1 MERNPMN
8 KNHKSIN
15 RRDFLRAIGTAGLVP
30 AMAQVT
36 AGIATGEEKAD
47 PNAPAKTQEP
57 KLPQVP
63 VRKLGKTGVKVPV
76 LSLGTMFNL
85 IDNQIILRS
94 TLKWGVNYWDTA
106 HNYGGGNSEL
116 GVGKFLKDNPQVRK
130 DLFIAT
136 KASGANTIDEI
147 EQRLQ
152 TSLKRMNIDYIDLY
166 YAPHAASGPDK
177 LTDELK
183 NWAESAKKR
192 KLIRFF
198 GFTVHKNMADCLLA
212 AAKLD
217 WIDAIMT
224 SYNFRFMQDD
234 KIQAGIDA
242 CCKAK
247 IGLIAMKTTGK
258 TTIQWAKQ
266 TLETEAD
273 KKLIEH
279 LLQKGY
285 TQEQATIK
293 LALEDE
299 RISGACVGMENVAVL
314 TANVAAV
321 LDKTKLTQA
330 DFEVFKEYADATCSG
345 YCAGCAEICDSAL
358 PDAPYVSDIM
368 RYLMYY
374 NSYGKKDWARELF
387 AGIPGDVRNRLL
399 NIDYSAAEARCP
411 QHLPIGKLVAEAISK
426 LA

>member
-1 MERNPMN
+1 MKEDRNE
-8 KNHKSIN
+8 IN
-15 RRDFLRAIGTAGLVP
+15 RRDFLKTIGAAGLVP
-30 AMAQVT
+30 ALAPVT
-36 AGIATGEEKAD
+36 SGIASGEEKAD
-47 PNAPAKTQEP
+47 PNVVAKTEEP
-57 KLPQVP
+57 KFPQVP
-63 VRKLGKTGVKVPV
+63 RRKLGKTGVKVPV
-76 LSLGTMFNL
+76 MSLGTMFNL

-94 TLKWGVNYWDTA
+94 TLKWGVNSWDTA

-116 GVGKFLKDNPQVRK
+116 GVGKFLKDNPEVRK
-130 DLFIAT
+130 NIFLAT

-152 TSLKRMNIDYIDLY
+152 TSLKRMNTDYIDLY

-183 NWAESAKKR
+183 QWAESAKKR

-198 GFTVHKNMADCLLA
+198 GFTVHKNMDQCLAA
-212 AAKLD
+212 AAKLG
-217 WIDAIMT
+217 WIDVIMT
-224 SYNFRFMQDD
+224 GYNFRFMQDD
-234 KIQAGIDA
+234 KMQTAVDA
-242 CCKAK
+242 CYKAN
-247 IGLIAMKTTGK
+247 IGIIAMKATGK

-266 TLETEAD
+266 SVETEAD

-293 LALEDE
+293 LVLDDE
-299 RISGACVGMENVAVL
+299 RISCACVGMENVAVL

-321 LDKTKLTQA
+321 LDKTKLTHA
-330 DFEVFKEYADATCSG
+330 DIDIFRDYAQATCSD

-368 RYLMYY
+368 RDLMYY
-374 NSYGKKDWARELF
+374 NSYGQKDLAKEIF
-387 AGIPGDVRNRLL
+387 AQIPSSVRSKLL
-399 NIDYSAAEARCP
+399 SIDYSVAEARCP
-411 QHLPIGKLVAEAISK
+411 QHLPIGKLVAEAVSK